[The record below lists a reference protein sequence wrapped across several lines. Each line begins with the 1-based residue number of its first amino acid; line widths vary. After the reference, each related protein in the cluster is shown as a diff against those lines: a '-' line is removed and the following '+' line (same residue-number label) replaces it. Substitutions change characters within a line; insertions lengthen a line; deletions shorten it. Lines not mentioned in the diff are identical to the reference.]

1 MAVYLGVNNTSLLTT
16 LLTISASL
24 LPIQT
29 NLLLIK
35 PTNFRA
41 YPILYSGIC
50 AESGSGKSPLI
61 KVFINSLSQL
71 QQEEDKRYQTELSIS
86 IYEEEYR
93 QWRKSK
99 NTDIDPPV
107 RPKSPREYII
117 TDATSEAIASI
128 QNNQPNNGFLG
139 YFDDILCSLYKKLG
153 TITSSFELS
162 FEAQEVFEQWHK
174 ESEELKMAEPKLALL
189 LHCVTNSLNQ
199 QEPPKEVQFKTM
211 QSAVQLT
218 EYYIKQVQFIH
229 SDSSDSE
236 ENSSSLHFKII
247 E

>member
-1 MAVYLGVNNTSLLTT
+1 MAVYLGVNNASLLTT

-24 LPIQT
+24 LPVQT

-50 AESGSGKSPLI
+50 AESGSEKSPLI

-71 QQEEDKRYQTELSIS
+71 QEEDKRYQTELS

-107 RPKSPREYII
+107 RPKSPRECII

-128 QNNQPNNGFLG
+128 QNSQPNNGFLG
-139 YFDDILCSLYKKLG
+139 YFDEV
-153 TITSSFELS
+153 SSTVLS
-162 FEAQEVFEQWHK
+162 
-174 ESEELKMAEPKLALL
+174 AEYLPWW
-189 LHCVTNSLNQ
+189 
-199 QEPPKEVQFKTM
+199 
-211 QSAVQLT
+211 
-218 EYYIKQVQFIH
+218 
-229 SDSSDSE
+229 
-236 ENSSSLHFKII
+236 
-247 E
+247 